1 MGTFARNGLKR
12 KAEEKSAHLEILKK
26 RKEELI
32 SEINKF
38 P

>member
-1 MGTFARNGLKR
+1 MGTFPRNGLKR
-12 KAEEKSAHLEILKK
+12 KAEEKGAHLEILKK